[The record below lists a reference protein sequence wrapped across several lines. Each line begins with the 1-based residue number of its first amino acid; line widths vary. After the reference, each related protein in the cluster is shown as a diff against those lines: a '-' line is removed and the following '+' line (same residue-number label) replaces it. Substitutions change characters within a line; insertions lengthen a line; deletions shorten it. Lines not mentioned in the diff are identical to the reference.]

1 MPNYTN
7 LVRPDIT
14 ALQPYTPIQPF
25 DVLSEQLGIPIDQ
38 IIKLDA
44 NENPFGPAPG
54 VAQALRDFP
63 FYSIYPDPD
72 QTRLRRAISGFIGQ
86 PIERIICGNGSD
98 EIIDLLMRVLIQ
110 PGDVVIACPPT
121 FGMYSFNTGVVAGTY
136 VAVPRTAAFD
146 VDVDAVIAA
155 ALAHH
160 AKLIFLPSP
169 NNPTG
174 NMLPQ
179 ADILRLLA
187 LPAILVLDEAYAE
200 FSHGSVA
207 GWVGEHP
214 NLVVLR
220 TFSKWAGLAGL
231 RLGYGL
237 LPEWLI
243 EHLWKIKPPYNT
255 NVAAEVA
262 VLQSIIEADIL
273 HARAAQLIA
282 ERERL
287 YGALQAL
294 DGIEP
299 YPSQANFILC
309 RVLQGDAG
317 ELKAQL
323 AARGILVRHY
333 RNPELANCIRISIGL
348 PQHHDAVLAALSE
361 IVASAFA
368 G

>member
-1 MPNYTN
+1 MSSIYSN
-7 LVRPDIT
+7 LLRPDIA
-14 ALQPYTPIQPF
+14 ALEAYTPIQPF
-25 DVLSEQLGIPIDQ
+25 DVLSEKLGIPIDQ
-38 IIKLDA
+38 LIKLDA

-54 VAQALRDFP
+54 VAQALREFP

-72 QTRLRRAISGFIGQ
+72 QARLRRAISAFSGQ

-110 PGDVVIACPPT
+110 PGDAVVACPPT
-121 FGMYSFNTGVVAGTY
+121 FGMYSFNTGIVAGRY
-136 VAVPRTAAFD
+136 IPVPRSAGFALDVAA
-146 VDVDAVIAA
+146 IAA
-155 ALAHH
+155 AVLSSG

-174 NMLPQ
+174 NNVPREHVKQ
-179 ADILRLLA
+179 LLE
-187 LPAILVLDEAYAE
+187 LPAMLVLDEAYAE
-200 FSHGSVA
+200 FSDGSVA
-207 GWVGEHP
+207 EWVGQYP

-237 LPEWLI
+237 VPEWLI

-262 VLQSIIEADIL
+262 VLQSLAEAAIL
-273 HARAAQLIA
+273 HTRAQVIVA

-287 YGALQAL
+287 FTALQAL
-294 DGIEP
+294 DGLHP

-309 RVLQGDAG
+309 RVERGDAA
-317 ELKAQL
+317 ELKQQL
-323 AARGILVRHY
+323 AQRGILVRHY
-333 RNPELANCIRISIGL
+333 RTPELANCIRISIGL
-348 PQHHDAVLAALSE
+348 AQQHDIVLAALRDL
-361 IVASAFA
+361 
-368 G
+368 GM